1 MRVRLV
7 WYSHR
12 VQSLSRSWRGW
23 FRAWFVHH
31 CVALMAV
38 VFVVG
43 LALMLMLSGLD
54 EVPGWWRER
63 ESIRPGDAGVIERA
77 ERIENAITT
86 QLTAVRDPDD
96 PRWYAKVSDAQ
107 ANAWLSVRL
116 RETIETHLGAD
127 AWTEAI
133 ERVYVRIE
141 GDALTLGARVRHGTG
156 SAIVSAR
163 VVLELGEGGDLWA
176 HIGRVRVGR
185 TPVPGW
191 AIALLGE
198 GDLRTG
204 RVRLGPG
211 ALELGDGRVAR
222 LVGVRTSDGHIEVAM
237 ETVRRDR

>member
-1 MRVRLV
+1 MRAGLV
-7 WYSHR
+7 WYSHVVLR
-12 VQSLSRSWRGW
+12 RLRSCRGW

-31 CVALMAV
+31 CVALMLV

-43 LALMLMLSGLD
+43 MVLMLMLSGLD
-54 EVPGWWRER
+54 EVPGWWRQR

-86 QLTAVRDPDD
+86 QLTAMRDPDN

-116 RETIETHLGAD
+116 RETIETHLGD
-127 AWTEAI
+127 GAWTDGV

-141 GDALTLGARVRHGTG
+141 GDALTLGARVRHATG

-163 VVLELGEGGDLWA
+163 VGLELDEGGDLWA

-185 TPVPGW
+185 TTVPGW

-222 LVGVRTSDGHIEVAM
+222 LAGVRISDGHIEVAM
-237 ETVRRDR
+237 ETVRLDR